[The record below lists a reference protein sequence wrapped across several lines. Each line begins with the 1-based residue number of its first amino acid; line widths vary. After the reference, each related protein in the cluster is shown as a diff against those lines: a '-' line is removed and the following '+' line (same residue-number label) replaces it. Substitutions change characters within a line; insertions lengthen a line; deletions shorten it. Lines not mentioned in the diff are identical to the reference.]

1 MGVAGEQPAGEGLG
15 IGAGSGAMTA
25 QLLTAFPG
33 LRMVATDCDAAMVSA
48 ARQTLAP
55 FGERES
61 ARRADAADLPF
72 DDSRFGLVFSAA
84 MLHHVLAWEKALA
97 EVVRVLRPGGLL
109 LGYDLL
115 DTAPVRLLR
124 FGVGHDTR
132 LLGPGQ
138 LEAELAGLR
147 TTTIRVRPG
156 IGRLVVRFVASKPA

>member
-25 QLLTAFPG
+25 RLLTAFPG

-55 FGERES
+55 FGERGS

-84 MLHHVLAWEKALA
+84 TLHHVLAWEKALA
-97 EVVRVLRPGGLL
+97 EVVRVLRPGGAAARLRPARHRA
-109 LGYDLL
+109 GPAASFRGRPRHQATGAGPAGGRAGRAAHHHDPRQAGHRQ
-115 DTAPVRLLR
+115 TGRQVRR
-124 FGVGHDTR
+124 
-132 LLGPGQ
+132 
-138 LEAELAGLR
+138 
-147 TTTIRVRPG
+147 
-156 IGRLVVRFVASKPA
+156 

>member
-33 LRMVATDCDAAMVSA
+33 LRMVATDCDAAMVSV

-55 FGERES
+55 FGERGG

-156 IGRLVVRFVASKPA
+156 IGRLV

>member
-1 MGVAGEQPAGEGLG
+1 MSWRGRRRWPKL
-15 IGAGSGAMTA
+15 SG
-25 QLLTAFPG
+25 
-33 LRMVATDCDAAMVSA
+33 C
-48 ARQTLAP
+48 
-55 FGERES
+55 S
-61 ARRADAADLPF
+61 ARA
-72 DDSRFGLVFSAA
+72 
-84 MLHHVLAWEKALA
+84 
-97 EVVRVLRPGGLL
+97 GLL

-156 IGRLVVRFVASKPA
+156 IGRLV